1 MSRPADHSAYSIPLQ
16 QNKNTLKT
24 FTRFYRV
31 SNDRSLETA
40 GSSLGLSICRM
51 IAETHNGSIDLA
63 VGPRR
68 IEDHRPPSP
77 TTMKRSRCSDL
88 C

>member
-51 IAETHNGSIDLA
+51 IAETHRGSIDLA
-63 VGPRR
+63 
-68 IEDHRPPSP
+68 S
-77 TTMKRSRCSDL
+77 RSREGSTFTVRL
-88 C
+88 PPRQ